1 MASRIVADEATGT
14 VALSEQF
21 RTLFTVFCRFL
32 TFLAANLPSLFADNV
47 PFSKPTLDGTP
58 NLAPQTGFRTPDGE
72 WSRADQPCP
81 GAASPNAAGFAQML
95 ETLVDVDG
103 NTGEPGEAKKKDF
116 LMVLWTQQKVPPNS
130 ARSPQDPRRP
140 SMLGAPRQC
149 CRGAGTMLTLAG
161 FAAFTLVSGDGVSS
175 VIRSPVPSEG
185 AYEYQEPGEA
195 DDPQRVSEYVFDIF
209 SKLDRDEEKFAL
221 PRPDYM
227 KDQPELCEEER
238 SIAIDWL
245 VEVQG
250 KYKLRTETLFLAVG
264 LFDRFL
270 STKKVRRD
278 DLQLIVVC
286 ASFIAAKFEEIDPP
300 EVRDFVH
307 MTQQACSKQSIVA
320 MEVKMLTAL
329 EFCLCRPTAA
339 HFLERYH
346 RANGCSE
353 VQRFI
358 LQYALELALLDLKM
372 AKYSPSQQV
381 AAALIISTG
390 LAQELPVWPSGI
402 TDETR
407 CESMCGPSPVVDCA
421 REMCRL
427 IQVIAVCSL
436 GFARFVCCTA
446 PFALV
451 GLGFGGFG
459 FGPRPSALGPRPSAL
474 GPRPPSAASS
484 AGRRKEPLP
493 GGPQKVSEAAT
504 GEYGFGFGRFGMTGM
519 FKNMARISFG
529 GGSSSDVRR
538 EARGERFSVP
548 LYSVKGASVNI
559 SSSFLFS
566 EYRPSVLKK
575 GSSRGDCGLHS
586 DSLRTRAEPATLPWG
601 LWEERMLCTLPPEVA
616 GAAAAGANLSAR
628 VTSRHPRGDKA
639 GVFAM
644 APAFPQEPVDR
655 ALSLHPIRVPPVPL
669 TGEMLR
675 RLGEASRAGD
685 VVPGSSA
692 VEVLHWKRLVEQKER
707 QFMKKENDEERGGK
721 ITQGLYSASDAR
733 HQFQSAARARQAL
746 IRESQ
751 GTFSLGAQVL
761 E

>member
-1 MASRIVADEATGT
+1 MSALANQPSSGCGEFFTDAGGWLQEHELSLGRSSRVGAMGKRALADITNHSESPRRKAPFAEAAMCTGPSSFKQEPHRAGGLEPTGYATRWGGPGLSDSDHLCQLDSRILDDLRCLELPDSVA
-14 VALSEQF
+14 VAL
-21 RTLFTVFCRFL
+21 
-32 TFLAANLPSLFADNV
+32 
-47 PFSKPTLDGTP
+47 G
-58 NLAPQTGFRTPDGE
+58 
-72 WSRADQPCP
+72 
-81 GAASPNAAGFAQML
+81 
-95 ETLVDVDG
+95 
-103 NTGEPGEAKKKDF
+103 
-116 LMVLWTQQKVPPNS
+116 
-130 ARSPQDPRRP
+130 
-140 SMLGAPRQC
+140 QC
-149 CRGAGTMLTLAG
+149 LH
-161 FAAFTLVSGDGVSS
+161 SQ
-175 VIRSPVPSEG
+175 VPSEG

-427 IQVIAVCSL
+427 IQAAERSPYQAVRKKFLRPEYHSV
-436 GFARFVCCTA
+436 A
-446 PFALV
+446 AL
-451 GLGFGGFG
+451 L
-459 FGPRPSALGPRPSAL
+459 
-474 GPRPPSAASS
+474 
-484 AGRRKEPLP
+484 
-493 GGPQKVSEAAT
+493 
-504 GEYGFGFGRFGMTGM
+504 
-519 FKNMARISFG
+519 
-529 GGSSSDVRR
+529 
-538 EARGERFSVP
+538 
-548 LYSVKGASVNI
+548 
-559 SSSFLFS
+559 
-566 EYRPSVLKK
+566 
-575 GSSRGDCGLHS
+575 
-586 DSLRTRAEPATLPWG
+586 
-601 LWEERMLCTLPPEVA
+601 
-616 GAAAAGANLSAR
+616 
-628 VTSRHPRGDKA
+628 
-639 GVFAM
+639 
-644 APAFPQEPVDR
+644 
-655 ALSLHPIRVPPVPL
+655 L
-669 TGEMLR
+669 T
-675 RLGEASRAGD
+675 
-685 VVPGSSA
+685 
-692 VEVLHWKRLVEQKER
+692 
-707 QFMKKENDEERGGK
+707 
-721 ITQGLYSASDAR
+721 
-733 HQFQSAARARQAL
+733 
-746 IRESQ
+746 
-751 GTFSLGAQVL
+751 
-761 E
+761 